1 MGYTEHR
8 STARVLSILQ
18 QVAGNHEGYTL
29 SKLAELL
36 EAPKG
41 SIFPML
47 QTLKEYRFLSYDERT
62 GLYQIGPMAFQ
73 VGMAFVNYG
82 DNLKFID
89 MKLSQIVESCLETA
103 HFGVLDSGNVV
114 YLLKKDSPQ
123 AIRMISTVGKTLP
136 AYGTGIGKALLMD
149 HSLEE
154 LKEIYPEGL
163 KKLTYN
169 TIVDF
174 NVLEDELKSFRKDDV
189 AYEYEESNKDV
200 QCVAAAIRKDSK
212 IVAAVSV
219 AIPIFRC
226 DEEKIKNIRNILL
239 EAKKELEEY
248 IARSNYIFH

>member
-18 QVAGNHEGYTL
+18 LVAGNHDGYTL
-29 SKLAELL
+29 SKLAELM

-47 QTLKEYRFLSYDERT
+47 QTLKEYHFLIFDERT
-62 GLYQIGPMAFQ
+62 GIYQIGPMAFQ
-73 VGMAFVNYG
+73 VGMSFINQ
-82 DNLKFID
+82 DDSLKFVD
-89 MKLSQIVESCLETA
+89 EKLTQIVDQCLETV
-103 HFGVLDSGNVV
+103 HFAILDNGNVV

-123 AIRMISTVGKTLP
+123 AIRMISSVGKTLP

-149 HSLEE
+149 YSLEE
-154 LKEIYPEGL
+154 LKKIYPGGL
-163 KKLTYN
+163 TKLTYN

-174 NVLEDELKSFRKDDV
+174 DKLYEELKSFRIDDV

-200 QCVAAAIRKDSK
+200 QCVAVAVRKESK
-212 IVAAVSV
+212 IIASVSV

-226 DEEKIKNIRNILL
+226 DDKKIEKIRMILL
-239 EAKKELEEY
+239 ETKKELEEY
-248 IARSNYIFH
+248 FAQGNFILR